1 MSFVVAQFFSPLRSD
16 KYFYVDVV
24 TKRSWNCYVE
34 TKLFKWVNTHL
45 NCRPHSVSE
54 ATVATEIVI
63 KTTNIKTLVINEQVI
78 IVFTTG
84 VVALSLPLS
93 LVSLIVDALTTSS
106 K

>member
-1 MSFVVAQFFSPLRSD
+1 M
-16 KYFYVDVV
+16 
-24 TKRSWNCYVE
+24 
-34 TKLFKWVNTHL
+34 
-45 NCRPHSVSE
+45 SE

-63 KTTNIKTLVINEQVI
+63 KTTNIKTLVIYEQVI

>member
-1 MSFVVAQFFSPLRSD
+1 M
-16 KYFYVDVV
+16 
-24 TKRSWNCYVE
+24 
-34 TKLFKWVNTHL
+34 
-45 NCRPHSVSE
+45 SE